1 MVRMSEFKEVRAG
14 EQYSV
19 ACACLHDLPQT

>member
-1 MVRMSEFKEVRAG
+1 MVRMSEFKEVRTG

-19 ACACLHDLPQT
+19 AWGCLQDLSQT